1 MNVVWTTEALRM
13 LDEIEQ
19 FIAQDNPQRASD
31 FIDRLLEKGDAIA
44 SFPEMGR
51 VVPEI
56 AQSGIREIL
65 VGTYRI
71 VYKETP
77 DHMVILTVFE
87 GHRSLRYEELD
98 P

>member
-31 FIDRLLEKGDAIA
+31 FIDRMLEKGDSIA

-56 AQSGIREIL
+56 A
-65 VGTYRI
+65 
-71 VYKETP
+71 
-77 DHMVILTVFE
+77 
-87 GHRSLRYEELD
+87 
-98 P
+98 